1 MSEYRE
7 LSLREISS
15 HFWAKLN
22 VNLHEKYDKV
32 AVALI
37 ENAGDK
43 SYEYRS
49 DEIAGFRDSQTVD
62 PVKLLLLDW
71 GTKTQATIA
80 DLEEFFRS
88 NWDFGI
94 QPLELLQKCCGKC
107 LESSR
112 HVRGMLGQAI
122 PPAG

>member
-15 HFWAKLN
+15 HFWAKLD

-43 SYEYRS
+43 SYRYRS
-49 DEIAGFRDSQTVD
+49 DEIAGFRDARAVQS
-62 PVKLLLLDW
+62 LLLDW
-71 GTKTQATIA
+71 GTKTPATIA

-94 QPLELLQKCCGKC
+94 QPLELLQKCYGEC

-112 HVRGMLGQAI
+112 HLRGMLGQAI
-122 PPAG
+122 PPARSG